1 MAPSDQGESKRGE
14 MMPHSGGAVR
24 QPWPINSSA
33 AAQKDATDTPLQ
45 RGECSG
51 CGCPPSLR
59 PCQPEHGPL
68 RYRILGALA
77 SDNSFTTSQAGSRWA
92 WPDRGPDPYSIRYR
106 HRGTLLGG
114 DPGHRPQGE
123 ALPDP
128 AAGPGSTHRS
138 LHRHHHGHGERALRR
153 RRFAPIF
160 RRGQ

>member
-1 MAPSDQGESKRGE
+1 M
-14 MMPHSGGAVR
+14 
-24 QPWPINSSA
+24 
-33 AAQKDATDTPLQ
+33 Q

-106 HRGTLLGG
+106 HRGTLLGATQVT
-114 DPGHRPQGE
+114 DYKVRLYPTRLPGQVVRT
-123 ALPDP
+123 
-128 AAGPGSTHRS
+128 GPYTGTIMVTVSV
-138 LHRHHHGHGERALRR
+138 
-153 RRFAPIF
+153 P
-160 RRGQ
+160 

>member
-1 MAPSDQGESKRGE
+1 MMAPSDQGKARGE

-51 CGCPPSLR
+51 CGACFPFD
-59 PCQPEHGPL
+59 
-68 RYRILGALA
+68 LA
-77 SDNSFTTSQAGSRWA
+77 SLIRGRCATASWGRSRATTASSPSAWPVSGWA
-92 WPDRGPDPYSIRYR
+92 WSSRGPDPYSIRYR

-114 DPGHRPQGE
+114 YPGHRPQGE

-128 AAGPGSTHRS
+128 AAGPGSTHRP
-138 LHRHHHGHGERALRR
+138 HHGHGERALRR

>member
-1 MAPSDQGESKRGE
+1 

-59 PCQPEHGPL
+59 PCQPEQGPL

-77 SDNSFTTSQAGSRWA
+77 SDNRFITTSLAGVGVGMVEQGA
-92 WPDRGPDPYSIRYR
+92 LTPIPFDTAIAVPYSAATHDTSYR
-106 HRGTLLGG
+106 VRLYPTRLPGQVVRTGAYTGTIMVTVSV
-114 DPGHRPQGE
+114 P
-123 ALPDP
+123 
-128 AAGPGSTHRS
+128 
-138 LHRHHHGHGERALRR
+138 
-153 RRFAPIF
+153 
-160 RRGQ
+160 